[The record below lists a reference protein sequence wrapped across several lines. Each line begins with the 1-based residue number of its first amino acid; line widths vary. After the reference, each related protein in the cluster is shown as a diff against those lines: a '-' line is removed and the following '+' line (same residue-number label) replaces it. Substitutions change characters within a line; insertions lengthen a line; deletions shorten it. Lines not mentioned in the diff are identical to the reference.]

1 MRMSLKPGMKPAC
14 TAEDLKT
21 FIVKFK
27 EVLRPLAMTFI
38 SNFLDIFIKRPCGIK
53 QLHVK
58 KEVTVDR
65 HGYASDLF

>member
-14 TAEDLKT
+14 TAEDLKP

-27 EVLRPLAMTFI
+27 EVLRLLVKTVI

>member
-1 MRMSLKPGMKPAC
+1 MSLKPGMKPAC
-14 TAEDLKT
+14 TAEDLKP

-27 EVLRPLAMTFI
+27 EVLRLLVNTVI
-38 SNFLDIFIKRPCGIK
+38 SNFLDILIKRPCGIK

>member
-1 MRMSLKPGMKPAC
+1 MSLKPGMKPAC
-14 TAEDLKT
+14 TAEDLKP

-27 EVLRPLAMTFI
+27 EVLRLLVKTVI

>member
-14 TAEDLKT
+14 TAEDLKP

-27 EVLRPLAMTFI
+27 EVLRLLVKTVI
-38 SNFLDIFIKRPCGIK
+38 SNLLDIFIKRPCGIK